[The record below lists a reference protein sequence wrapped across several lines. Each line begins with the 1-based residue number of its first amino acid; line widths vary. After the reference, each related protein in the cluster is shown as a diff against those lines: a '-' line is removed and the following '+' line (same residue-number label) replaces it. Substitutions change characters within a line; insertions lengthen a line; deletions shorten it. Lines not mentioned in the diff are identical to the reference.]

1 MGTFE
6 NSIFFNSYGT
16 KKNDGDLCG
25 MHLYN
30 NLSFLRPY
38 VLLINSIA
46 GISIF
51 IIMLDYLYYKIE
63 NDFIR
68 TKSIKEMNYNR
79 VQPIE
84 EIPYCVCDKMSDE
97 LTQEYDSKIEE
108 FKQLT
113 ITCNSRID
121 RLQRLLVVLYV
132 SLIVI
137 ILLIILIMILQR

>member
-1 MGTFE
+1 
-6 NSIFFNSYGT
+6 
-16 KKNDGDLCG
+16 
-25 MHLYN
+25 
-30 NLSFLRPY
+30 
-38 VLLINSIA
+38 
-46 GISIF
+46 
-51 IIMLDYLYYKIE
+51 
-63 NDFIR
+63 
-68 TKSIKEMNYNR
+68 MNYNR

-97 LTQEYDSKIEE
+97 LTQEYDSHEYDSKIEE

>member
-1 MGTFE
+1 
-6 NSIFFNSYGT
+6 
-16 KKNDGDLCG
+16 
-25 MHLYN
+25 
-30 NLSFLRPY
+30 
-38 VLLINSIA
+38 
-46 GISIF
+46 
-51 IIMLDYLYYKIE
+51 MLDYLYYKIE